1 MQKLALSPVAL
12 AAVAGMVP
20 LQAAAADF
28 GFVRWPDYLD
38 VWIALTGILSVAC
51 LVWLKR
57 MLPPGQHFTAI
68 PPSRRSRSMTLSAYG
83 LMISVTACLGM
94 IFAGMGLQ
102 RLAE

>member
-1 MQKLALSPVAL
+1 MTRPILAAAALALLLPVR
-12 AAVAGMVP
+12 
-20 LQAAAADF
+20 AAAADF

-38 VWIALTGILSVAC
+38 AWIALTGVLSVVF

-57 MLPPGQHFTAI
+57 LLPPGQHFTGI
-68 PPSRRSRSMTLSAYG
+68 PPSRRSRAMTLAAWG

-94 IFAGMGLQ
+94 IFTGMGLQ